1 MNIKNI
7 DFKIKINDSDYSI
20 DELLRN
26 IKEGTEDIE
35 QIPITEI
42 IDQYLKYVMQNKG
55 HIDLSIAG
63 KTIAEMAIILKMKS
77 ENLLPKLEVKSS
89 EEEDDEYDDFM
100 ISKEKEA
107 YLQEYDKFQ
116 KVVEYL
122 KEKEGAQSNIYFPVL
137 EDNDK
142 EGSVEIQKV
151 DLADLLTSLEKVLQN
166 TKKEDYA
173 PFKKRTF
180 NAASKMKE
188 IINLLKVSKEGLSFD
203 YFMERAQSKLEII
216 VIFLAL
222 LELIYLRKIIC
233 YQRKNF
239 DKIMFDLKGDALKLK
254 KKQETMQNGAI

>member
-1 MNIKNI
+1 MNNKNI
-7 DFKIKINDSDYSI
+7 DFKIEVNDLDSSV

-26 IKEGTEDIE
+26 IKEGTVDIE

-42 IDQYLKYVMQNKG
+42 IAQYLKYIIQNKSS
-55 HIDLSIAG
+55 IDLSIAG
-63 KTIAEMAIILKMKS
+63 KTIAEIAIMLKMKS
-77 ENLLPKLEVKSS
+77 KNLLPKLEVQNR

-122 KEKEGAQSNIYFPVL
+122 KEREGTQNNIYFPMI
-137 EDNDK
+137 ENNDK
-142 EGSVEIQKV
+142 EGNLEIQKV

-166 TKKEDYA
+166 IKKEDFI
-173 PFKKRTF
+173 PFKERTF
-180 NAASKMKE
+180 TVATKMKE
-188 IINLLKVSKEGLSFD
+188 IINLLRGIKEGLSFD

-222 LELIYLRKIIC
+222 LELIYLKKILC
-233 YQRKNF
+233 YQNKSF
-239 DKIMFDLKGDALKLK
+239 DKIMFNLKGDALNLK
-254 KKQETMQNGAI
+254 KN